1 MTAAYAHSMVDA
13 PPETIDAVV
22 WDIGGVLLEW
32 DPRHLYRTLF
42 DDTDE
47 MDRFLERI
55 CTPQWH
61 EALDLGIPYEQA
73 CGELAQRYPAYEEMI
88 WAWGRRRE
96 EMVVGPVEESIEVLR
111 AVKDRGV
118 PCYALTNM
126 EPDTYPARAERYE
139 FFSWFDGTVVSSL
152 EGVVKPEP
160 EIFRRLLDRF
170 DLSPPTT
177 LMIDDSARNIDTARS
192 LGMQTV
198 HYQSTSQLRT
208 ALQRLGLL

>member
-1 MTAAYAHSMVDA
+1 VVAART
-13 PPETIDAVV
+13 ETIEATV
-22 WDIGGVLLEW
+22 WDVGGVLLEW

-42 DDTDE
+42 DDPDE
-47 MDRFLERI
+47 MDRFLERV
-55 CTPQWH
+55 CTPKWH
-61 EALDLGIPYEQA
+61 EALDLGVPYEQA

>member
-1 MTAAYAHSMVDA
+1 MVDA

-42 DDTDE
+42 DDAEE
-47 MDRFLERI
+47 MDRFLERV
-55 CTPQWH
+55 CTPGWH
-61 EALDLGIPYEQA
+61 EALDLGVPYEQA
-73 CGELAQRYPAYEEMI
+73 CAELASRHPQYEEMI

-96 EMVVGPVEESIEVLR
+96 EMIVGPITESIELLQ
-111 AVKDRGV
+111 AIKDRGV

-126 EPDTYPARAERYE
+126 EPDTYPVRAERYE
-139 FFSWFDGTVVSSL
+139 FFAWFDGSVVSSY
-152 EGVVKPEP
+152 EGVVKPQP

-170 DLSPPTT
+170 DLEPAAT
-177 LMIDDSARNIDTARS
+177 LMIDDSDRNIETARS

-198 HYQSTSQLRT
+198 HFQSAAQLRS
-208 ALQRLGLL
+208 ALERLRLL